1 MGPQVHGAGAGS
13 QPRYGLSSPTLT
25 PQLGL
30 RAGSEG
36 GGQLLFASMMGVVAL
51 CPISAPEGSRV
62 SEALGVRVL
71 LCKRQ
76 LLALLP
82 AAGLSRRLP
91 MVAGSSL

>member
-1 MGPQVHGAGAGS
+1 M
-13 QPRYGLSSPTLT
+13 L
-25 PQLGL
+25 
-30 RAGSEG
+30 
-36 GGQLLFASMMGVVAL
+36 GVVAF

-62 SEALGVRVL
+62 RGALGARVL

-91 MVAGSSL
+91 VVAGSSL